1 MTSWMPFSK
10 TSLFPRG
17 LTGKI
22 ELGSIDLKAE
32 TGKTFAFNAGQTTI
46 GFRASAEF
54 KTGLGVFNV
63 AADAIGS
70 LQLEDSPQL
79 NQYSGEQHR

>member
-1 MTSWMPFSK
+1 M
-10 TSLFPRG
+10 
-17 LTGKI
+17 
-22 ELGSIDLKAE
+22 GSIDLKAE